1 MSEPFFSQSWYRV
14 GALRPRVRGHGQ
26 VHRHSYRGETWYVLQ
41 DHASGRSHR
50 FTPAAY
56 AVIGAMDGQRTVQ
69 EIWELASRQLGE
81 DAPTQDELIGLLSQ
95 LHAADLLQSDVA
107 PDTAELFERAGRMSR
122 STLKAN
128 LRNPLAIRFPLWDP
142 DRFLERTLPWLR
154 PLFGWLGGLLWL
166 GVVVPAGLLALEHW
180 SALTE
185 NFSDRVLAIGNLAM
199 LWLVF
204 PLLKLVHELGHGYA
218 TKAEGGEV
226 HELGLM
232 LLVLT
237 PVPYVDTSAANVLR
251 SKWRRA
257 FIGGAG
263 MICEVFLAAL
273 AMHLWLVVEPGLVRA
288 LAFNVVLVAGVSTLV
303 FNLNPLLRYDGY
315 YILTDLIEM
324 PNLSQR
330 SGRYWTYLAN
340 RYLFGERQAESPTT
354 ARGERRWLLFYGP
367 IAFAYRI
374 FVVLSIALFVAG
386 AYAIVGIALGL
397 WGVVTTIMLPLG
409 RALAFLATSPRLSH
423 RRTRALLVT
432 AAGVLAA
439 AGLLFII
446 PVPLRTQTE
455 GVVWLPDNAL
465 VRAGASG
472 FVQRLL
478 ADPGA
483 SVKVG
488 EPLVESRDLDVD
500 AQLRVLEARL
510 QELDVEHSRYLFEDR
525 AKAEIVRQER
535 EATSA
540 ALARALEKSDS
551 LVARAGADGR
561 FVVPRP
567 EDLPGRFARQG
578 EVLGYVTDGRHRI
591 IRAVVQQDD
600 IELVR
605 DRLERVEVRL
615 AGRILE
621 PVPVRVLRA
630 VPAALD
636 EIPSRVLSADGGG
649 ALPVDP
655 RDPHGGR
662 SLQRLFQL
670 DLELPPDAA
679 DVMLGTRAY
688 VRFTHAMEPIGVQ
701 LYRRVRQL
709 FLSHLNV

>member
-1 MSEPFFSQSWYRV
+1 
-14 GALRPRVRGHGQ
+14 
-26 VHRHSYRGETWYVLQ
+26 
-41 DHASGRSHR
+41 
-50 FTPAAY
+50 
-56 AVIGAMDGQRTVQ
+56 
-69 EIWELASRQLGE
+69 
-81 DAPTQDELIGLLSQ
+81 
-95 LHAADLLQSDVA
+95 
-107 PDTAELFERAGRMSR
+107 
-122 STLKAN
+122 
-128 LRNPLAIRFPLWDP
+128 
-142 DRFLERTLPWLR
+142 
-154 PLFGWLGGLLWL
+154 
-166 GVVVPAGLLALEHW
+166 
-180 SALTE
+180 
-185 NFSDRVLAIGNLAM
+185 
-199 LWLVF
+199 
-204 PLLKLVHELGHGYA
+204 
-218 TKAEGGEV
+218 
-226 HELGLM
+226 
-232 LLVLT
+232 
-237 PVPYVDTSAANVLR
+237 
-251 SKWRRA
+251 
-257 FIGGAG
+257 
-263 MICEVFLAAL
+263 
-273 AMHLWLVVEPGLVRA
+273 
-288 LAFNVVLVAGVSTLV
+288 
-303 FNLNPLLRYDGY
+303 
-315 YILTDLIEM
+315 M

-340 RYLFGERQAESPTT
+340 RYLFGERQAESPAT
-354 ARGERRWLLFYGP
+354 APGERRWLLFYGP

-636 EIPSRVLSADGGG
+636 EIPSRVLSSDGGG

-679 DVMLGTRAY
+679 DVMLGTRAH
-688 VRFTHAMEPIGVQ
+688 VRFDHAMEPIGMQ

-709 FLSHLNV
+709 FLSRLNV